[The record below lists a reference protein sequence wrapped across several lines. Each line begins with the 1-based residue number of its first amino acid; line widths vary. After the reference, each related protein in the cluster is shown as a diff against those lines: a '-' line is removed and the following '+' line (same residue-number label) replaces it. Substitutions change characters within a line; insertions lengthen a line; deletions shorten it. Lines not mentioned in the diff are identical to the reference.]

1 MMSDNSI
8 EIITLKNG
16 DLCARNNRSAH
27 IAIAHVVT
35 QPTSPAFTPDALR
48 EKAAA
53 YAALADAVE
62 ASWAMW
68 EGYRDSAQRD
78 LDAFVDRLRRRGGD
92 A

>member
-1 MMSDNSI
+1 MSDNSI
-8 EIITLKNG
+8 EVITLKNG

-27 IAIAHVVT
+27 LAIAHVVT

-62 ASWAMW
+62 ASWSMW
-68 EGYRDSAQRD
+68 EGHREKAQQD
-78 LDAFVDRLRRRGGD
+78 LEEFKARIMRRLGGG